1 MFIYLNFYFENSKI
15 ANPYIVIYGD
25 EIHTQK
31 VDICKNKAERSGKFK
46 KGAVDR
52 FVLELDDVGKRIRK
66 IRIGHDN
73 QGLGAGWH
81 VDKVEIRRLKE
92 SGKVNDTYLIQ

>member
-1 MFIYLNFYFENSKI
+1 M
-15 ANPYIVIYGD
+15 
-25 EIHTQK
+25 
-31 VDICKNKAERSGKFK
+31 CRNKAERSGKFK

-73 QGLGAGWH
+73 AGLGAGWH
-81 VDKVEIRRLKE
+81 VDKVEIRRLKD
-92 SGKVNDTYLIQ
+92 SGKVMLCLINKCC